1 MAGGTEMKQA
11 NRYGYFNCYRC
22 EETIRQNHEEIERA
36 IDKVT
41 DGKEVDIKIKEIWDR
56 FIK

>member
-1 MAGGTEMKQA
+1 MKQA
-11 NRYGYFNCYRC
+11 NRYGYFNRYRC
-22 EETIRQNHEEIERA
+22 EETIRQNHEEIEQA

-41 DGKEVDIKIKEIWDR
+41 GKDIDIKIKKIWDR

>member
-1 MAGGTEMKQA
+1 MKRA
-11 NRYGYFNCYRC
+11 NRYEYFNCYRT
-22 EETIRQNHEEIERA
+22 EETIQQNHEEIEQA

-41 DGKEVDIKIKEIWDR
+41 GKDIDKQIQEIWDK

>member
-1 MAGGTEMKQA
+1 MKQE
-11 NRYGYFNCYRC
+11 NRYGYFNCYRS

-41 DGKEVDIKIKEIWDR
+41 DGKDVDIKIQKIWDR
-56 FIK
+56 FIKKT

>member
-1 MAGGTEMKQA
+1 MKQA
-11 NRYGYFNCYRC
+11 NRYGYFNCYRS
-22 EETIRQNHEEIERA
+22 EKTIRQNHEEIEQA

-41 DGKEVDIKIKEIWDR
+41 GKDIDIKIKKIWDR

>member
-1 MAGGTEMKQA
+1 MKRA
-11 NRYGYFNCYRC
+11 NRYEYFNCYRS
-22 EETIRQNHEEIERA
+22 EETIRRNHEEIEQA

-41 DGKEVDIKIKEIWDR
+41 DGKDINIKIKEIWDR

>member
-1 MAGGTEMKQA
+1 MKQA
-11 NRYGYFNCYRC
+11 NRYEYFNSYRS
-22 EETIRQNHEEIERA
+22 EETIRRNHEEIERA

-41 DGKEVDIKIKEIWDR
+41 DGKDVDIKIKIIWDR

>member
-1 MAGGTEMKQA
+1 MKQA
-11 NRYGYFNCYRC
+11 NRYEYFNCYRS
-22 EETIRQNHEEIERA
+22 EETIRQNHQEIEQA

-41 DGKEVDIKIKEIWDR
+41 DRDIDIKIKKIWDR